1 MRKLLKKKAFTLIE
15 VIIAMSIMVILI
27 FAAMSMFN
35 PVSSIVKSLDEDT
48 VTNAVTDTITN
59 YVTDKLKNAT
69 TYNIKGYKTEDLTKN
84 SDVSTSVANIAAPML
99 ADKDPNETVY
109 GLVLRSTAEGYQLY
123 DLGKLDSVVD
133 YKNKATAMVNSNA
146 YAVFNSEYYNDSRY
160 KFTFKTTSNDKGTWC
175 RMGVNTYDTDGNIKV
190 SERVQ
195 MFKLLNMSLLK
206 LTGVASSIGVDDYSY
221 SDDLNIVILY
231 RIQIFG

>member
-27 FAAMSMFN
+27 VAAMSMFT
-35 PVSSIVKSLDEDT
+35 PVNGIVKSLDEDT

-59 YVTDKLKNAT
+59 YVTDKMKNAT

-84 SDVSTSVANIAAPML
+84 SDVDSSVAKIATVMFT
-99 ADKDPNETVY
+99 DKDPDETVY
-109 GLVLRSTAEGYQLY
+109 GIVLRSTAEGYQLY
-123 DLGKLDSVVD
+123 DLGKLNSVAD
-133 YKNKATAMVNSNA
+133 YKNKATAMVGSNA
-146 YAVFNSEYYNDSRY
+146 YAVFNSEYYNNSHY

-206 LTGVASSIGVDDYSY
+206 LTPSSDTALEDYAY

>member
-1 MRKLLKKKAFTLIE
+1 MKKLLKKKAFTLIE

-27 FAAMSMFN
+27 VAAMSMFT
-35 PVSSIVKSLDEDT
+35 PVNGIVKSLDEDT

-59 YVTDKLKNAT
+59 YVTDKMKNAT

-84 SDVSTSVANIAAPML
+84 SDVSTSVAKMASVVF
-99 ADKDPNETVY
+99 ADKEDGETVY
-109 GLVLRSTAEGYQLY
+109 CMVLRSTAEGYQLY
-123 DLGKLDSVVD
+123 DFGKLNSVND
-133 YKNKATAMVNSNA
+133 YKNKATAMVGSNA
-146 YAVFNSEYYNDSRY
+146 YAVFNNEYYNNSRY

-206 LTGVASSIGVDDYSY
+206 LTPSSSPVLEDYEY

>member
-27 FAAMSMFN
+27 VAAMSMFN

-59 YVTDKLKNAT
+59 YVTDKMKNAT
-69 TYNIKGYKTEDLTKN
+69 TYSIKGYKTDALTKN
-84 SDVSTSVANIAAPML
+84 SDVDGSVAKMVNIMFT
-99 ADKDPNETVY
+99 DKDPKETVY

-123 DLGKLDSVVD
+123 DLGKLSSVAD
-133 YKNKATAMVNSNA
+133 YKDKAVAMVNSNA

-206 LTGVASSIGVDDYSY
+206 LTPSSDPVLADYTY
-221 SDDLNIVILY
+221 PDDLNIVILY

>member
-27 FAAMSMFN
+27 VAAMSMFN

-84 SDVSTSVANIAAPML
+84 SDVDSSVTKIATAMF
-99 ADKDPNETVY
+99 ADKGEETLY
-109 GLVLRSTAEGYQLY
+109 CMVLRSTAEGYQLY
-123 DLGKLDSVVD
+123 DLGKLSSVAD
-133 YKNKATAMVNSNA
+133 YKDKAVAMVNSNA

-195 MFKLLNMSLLK
+195 MFKLLNISHLK
-206 LTGVASSIGVDDYSY
+206 LTGVASSSGVDDYTY
-221 SDDLNIVILY
+221 PDDLNIVILY

>member
-27 FAAMSMFN
+27 VAAMSMFN

-59 YVTDKLKNAT
+59 YVTDKMKNAT

-84 SDVSTSVANIAAPML
+84 SDVDSSVAKMATVVF
-99 ADKDPNETVY
+99 ADKEDGETVY

-133 YKNKATAMVNSNA
+133 YKNKATAMVGSNA
-146 YAVFNSEYYNDSRY
+146 YAVFNSEYYNNSRY
-160 KFTFKTTSNDKGTWC
+160 KFTFKTTSGDKGTWC

-195 MFKLLNMSLLK
+195 MFKLLNMSLLN
-206 LTGVASSIGVDDYSY
+206 LTPSSSPTLENYEY

-231 RIQIFG
+231 RIKIFG

>member
-15 VIIAMSIMVILI
+15 VIISMAIMTVLI
-27 FAAMSMFN
+27 VAAMSMFN
-35 PVSSIVKSLDEDT
+35 PVNGIIKSLDEDT

-59 YVTDKLKNAT
+59 YVSDKMKTAS
-69 TYNIKGYKTEDLTKN
+69 TYSIKGYTTENLTKN
-84 SDVSTSVANIAAPML
+84 SDNDDSVAKMVNVMINDMEV
-99 ADKDPNETVY
+99 NETMY
-109 GLVLRSTAEGYQLY
+109 CMILRSTSEGYQLY
-123 DLGKLDSVVD
+123 DLGKINSTADYITKSKKVV
-133 YKNKATAMVNSNA
+133 NNNG

-160 KFTFKTTSNDKGTWC
+160 KFSFRTTSGDKGAWC

-206 LTGVASSIGVDDYSY
+206 ITPSSSAELADYNY
-221 SDDLNIVILY
+221 SDDLNVVILY
-231 RIQIFG
+231 RIKIFG